1 MNINNDL
8 ISLLYEEQQRNKRE
22 VIGVNENKIVNVR
35 KINAKLISPRKTL

>member
-8 ISLLYEEQQRNKRE
+8 VSLLYEEQQRNKRE
-22 VIGVNENKIVNVR
+22 VIGVNENKIVNVS